1 MHMAQ
6 TKLSGVKL
14 ASHQMAANMAT
25 NIAEAKT
32 IDLQKKKN
40 RRAESD
46 KGAYSSTRRPFGTV
60 GLGFGFGPGVST
72 SSRAG
77 AH

>member
-1 MHMAQ
+1 MAQ

-32 IDLQKKKN
+32 IDLKKK
-40 RRAESD
+40 
-46 KGAYSSTRRPFGTV
+46 KK
-60 GLGFGFGPGVST
+60 
-72 SSRAG
+72 
-77 AH
+77 